1 MSWSTRLG
9 DERPVS
15 ARGVLLARGL
25 LRDPAS
31 PLYSDDAERLLA
43 RRNRRNLV
51 HRQVLEIDHR
61 LDEPLELFRLGGR
74 ERDVVRMRAD
84 GAALVIVGVGVEDL
98 ARGGAA
104 PVAAAGRLARS
115 HVRDAGGRRW
125 TERDRDRLRRE
136 VQQLLEGHMDSL
148 YASRALR
155 QGLT

>member
-1 MSWSTRLG
+1 MR
-9 DERPVS
+9 V
-15 ARGVLLARGL
+15 
-25 LRDPAS
+25 
-31 PLYSDDAERLLA
+31 
-43 RRNRRNLV
+43 
-51 HRQVLEIDHR
+51 
-61 LDEPLELFRLGGR
+61 
-74 ERDVVRMRAD
+74 RAD